1 MPIRGIRGATTA
13 TANTRDA
20 ILDATCELL
29 ETLVKMN
36 EVCAEDIASA
46 VFSVTPDLDAAFP
59 ASAARGLGWTHVSLL
74 DVSAPRVSKDLARCI
89 RVLIHWN
96 TERAQ
101 KDVVHVYLR
110 DARTLRPDLAKDQEQ

>member
-13 TANTRDA
+13 NGNTRDD

-36 EVCAEDIASA
+36 GVCVEDIAS
-46 VFSVTPDLDAAFP
+46 VIFTMTPDLDAAFP
-59 ASAARGLGWTHVSLL
+59 ASAARALGWTHVPLL
-74 DVSAPRVSKDLARCI
+74 DVSAPRVSKDLGRCI

-96 TERAQ
+96 TDRAQ
-101 KDVVHVYLR
+101 KDISHAYLR
-110 DARTLRPDLAKDQEQ
+110 DARNLRPDLAKDQLP